1 MPIPDSWRE
10 VQSAPGYVVCAHSA
24 CTKKARDYVTDH
36 TCCGKPYHDQAH
48 ERARAVEEPPEP
60 VYTLRDLPGILADV
74 ARSRI
79 GRRSR
84 G

>member
-10 VQSAPGYVVCAHSA
+10 VQSAPGYVVCGHSA

-36 TCCGKPYHDQAH
+36 TCCGKPYHDAAH

-60 VYTLRDLPGILADV
+60 VYTLGDAVSGV
-74 ARSRI
+74 ASLIRRKL
-79 GRRSR
+79 GRRP
-84 G
+84 